1 MRIET
6 PRQSIRRLT
15 PDDAPFILELLNDPA
30 FLRYIGDKGVRTLED
45 ARNYILAGPV
55 ASYEQFGFGLYL
67 VQLKE
72 SGASIGM
79 CGLLKRDRLPH
90 PDIGFAFLPQFR
102 SMGYGREAAQAVLAD
117 ARAAH
122 GLTYVLAIAS
132 PDNDASIALLEKM
145 GFRFERFAA
154 LAEGEPD
161 VKLFALALLED
172 PA

>member
-30 FLRYIGDKGVRTLED
+30 FLRYIG
-45 ARNYILAGPV
+45 
-55 ASYEQFGFGLYL
+55 
-67 VQLKE
+67 
-72 SGASIGM
+72 
-79 CGLLKRDRLPH
+79 
-90 PDIGFAFLPQFR
+90 FAFLPQFR
-102 SMGYGREAAQAVLAD
+102 SMGYGRETAQAVLAH
-117 ARAAH
+117 ARQAH
-122 GLTYVLAIAS
+122 GLTHVLSITS
-132 PDNDASIALLEKM
+132 PDNDRSIALLPKM

-161 VKLFALALLED
+161 VKLFALALRED